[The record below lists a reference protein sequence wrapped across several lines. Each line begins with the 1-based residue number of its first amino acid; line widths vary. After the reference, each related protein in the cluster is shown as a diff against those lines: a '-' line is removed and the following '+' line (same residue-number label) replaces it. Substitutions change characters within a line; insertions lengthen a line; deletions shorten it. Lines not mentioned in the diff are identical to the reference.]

1 MKKQKHN
8 QAQGNEPTH
17 AQIAAL
23 AYFIYEEEGC
33 LPGNDAANWR
43 EAESLLRLQIKDG
56 TSLFSKDG
64 ASRDGSRPR
73 LEMSTR

>member
-1 MKKQKHN
+1 MQKPTHKKSK
-8 QAQGNEPTH
+8 GDEPTH

-23 AYFIYEEEGC
+23 AHFIYEEEGC
-33 LPGNDAANWR
+33 IPGRDEANWHA
-43 EAESLLRLQIKDG
+43 AESLLREQIKDG
-56 TSLFSKDG
+56 TSLFSNDG